1 MITPARRHQFAL
13 VVVTA
18 LLGAGCLG
26 GGNAPTRLYVLAPVE
41 TPALPAS
48 GALSVGALSVGI
60 GPVHVAGYLDRP
72 QIVTRPNAD
81 RIDVGDFDQWGEPLR
96 DGISRVLAED
106 LARQMPSARIAVFPL
121 RGLESFRYRAV
132 VHVLRLD
139 GPAGGDLVLEAR
151 WYVLDTAGKEV
162 ALKTTR
168 LAEPTGGAGYSAIV
182 SAISRALAA
191 LSREIAQVL
200 TALPQ

>member
-1 MITPARRHQFAL
+1 MITPARRPQFAL

-41 TPALPAS
+41 TPVLPAS
-48 GALSVGALSVGI
+48 GALSVGI
-60 GPVHVAGYLDRP
+60 GPVHVASYLDRP
-72 QIVTRPNAD
+72 QIVTRRDAD

-96 DGISRVLAED
+96 EGISRVLAED
-106 LARQMPSARIAVFPL
+106 LARQMPSARIATFPW
-121 RGLESFRYRAV
+121 RSQESFRHRV
-132 VHVLRLD
+132 VVNVTRLD

-151 WYVLDTAGKEV
+151 WHILDAAGEEV
-162 ALKTTR
+162 AARATR
-168 LAEPTGGAGYSAIV
+168 LAAPTGAAGYSAPV

-200 TALPQ
+200 AALPQ

>member
-1 MITPARRHQFAL
+1 MITPARRPLFAL

-48 GALSVGALSVGI
+48 GALSVGI

-168 LAEPTGGAGYSAIV
+168 LAEPTGGAGYSATV

-191 LSREIAQVL
+191 LSREIAQAL
-200 TALPQ
+200 AALPQ

>member
-1 MITPARRHQFAL
+1 MISPACRPLFAL
-13 VVVTA
+13 LLVTA

-26 GGNAPTRLYVLAPVE
+26 GGNAPTRLYVLAPVA
-41 TPALPAS
+41 TPPLPAA
-48 GALSVGALSVGI
+48 GILSVGV

-72 QIVTRPNAD
+72 QIVTRPDAD

-106 LARQMPSARIAVFPL
+106 LALQMPSARIAVFPW
-121 RGLESFRYRAV
+121 RGLEGFRYRV
-132 VHVLRLD
+132 VVSVTRMD
-139 GPAGGDLVLEAR
+139 GPIGGDLVLEAR

-168 LAEPTGGAGYSAIV
+168 LAEPTAGTGYSAMV

-191 LSREIAQVL
+191 LSREIAQVVA
-200 TALPQ
+200 ALPQ

>member
-1 MITPARRHQFAL
+1 MMTLARRPLFAL
-13 VVVTA
+13 LLVTA

-26 GGNAPTRLYVLAPVE
+26 GGNAPTRLYVLVPVE

-48 GALSVGALSVGI
+48 GALSVGV

-72 QIVTRPNAD
+72 QIVTRPDAD
-81 RIDVGDFDQWGEPLR
+81 RIDLGDFDQWGEPLR

-106 LARQMPSARIAVFPL
+106 LARQMPSARIAVFPW
-121 RGLESFRYRAV
+121 RGLESFRYRV
-132 VHVLRLD
+132 VVNVTRLD

-151 WYVLDTAGKEV
+151 WYVLDAAGKEI

-168 LAEPTGGAGYSAIV
+168 LTEPTGGAGYSATV
-182 SAISRALAA
+182 SAMSRTLAA
-191 LSREIAQVL
+191 LSREIAQAL
-200 TALPQ
+200 AALPK